1 MKTYR
6 DVLRL
11 LKNMPEDQLDE
22 IMVICDHDDN
32 YRGFD
37 GYWNATGDEL
47 GLGRRPAKGRLVL
60 VVEEC
65 LEGED

>member
-1 MKTYR
+1 
-6 DVLRL
+6 
-11 LKNMPEDQLDE
+11 
-22 IMVICDHDDN
+22 MVICDHDDN

-37 GYWNATGDEL
+37 GYWNATGDER
-47 GLGRRPAKGRLVL
+47 GLGRKPIKGHLVL